1 MKYKHI
7 FLRKSYVV
15 AVFYRRDKDID
26 QSRLFVCNKYDS
38 VRIELAWLHASKPKP
53 APIMALVTIQRE
65 K

>member
-38 VRIELAWLHASKPKP
+38 VRIELA
-53 APIMALVTIQRE
+53 
-65 K
+65 